1 MLSEKEKNSKSTAY
15 GGQGGGSL
23 QSLNLG
29 VLLVGQLSQAIN
41 WTNGSSFKKPDC
53 KPWVDLPAHS
63 SGLGDD
69 RATSVVTPDQAASV
83 PLIVEDTG
91 SKVDDIPDV
100 EVVKVPPPVL
110 SSPVAE
116 PLASE
121 RTENIDLTPPE
132 IATPEVV
139 AIVEVVTADPVETA
153 PPPIEI
159 AAEKLPADEEKVA
172 FESKVEVDQSL
183 INIVE
188 PSNSPREVAQ
198 EVTAAQPV
206 SDRLIEEKVEQT
218 PIVEA
223 ISQNSNRVRPIEPM
237 TNDEVGERPSKPQ
250 LRQSYQGVEKVPLA
264 KAISRSPR
272 VEVAQDDY
280 LLQLERLVVE
290 LNMELARVRGEEATV
305 DPIEQMAN
313 RIIALNLENLAL
325 REQLQQ
331 SDSKR

>member
-1 MLSEKEKNSKSTAY
+1 MLSEKEMNSKSTAY

-41 WTNGSSFKKPDC
+41 WTNGSSFKKLDC

-63 SGLGDD
+63 SGPGDE
-69 RATSVVTPDQAASV
+69 RTTSVVKTDQAASV

-91 SKVDDIPDV
+91 SKVDDVPNV
-100 EVVKVPPPVL
+100 EVVKVPPPEL
-110 SSPVAE
+110 SSPVGE

-139 AIVEVVTADPVETA
+139 VTVEVVTADPVEIA

-159 AAEKLPADEEKVA
+159 AAEKLPADGEKVA
-172 FESKVEVDQSL
+172 FEAKVEVDQSL
-183 INIVE
+183 INTVE

-198 EVTAAQPV
+198 EVTAAQPA
-206 SDRLIEEKVEQT
+206 SDRLIEEKVKPS

-223 ISQNSNRVRPIEPM
+223 ISQNSN
-237 TNDEVGERPSKPQ
+237 
-250 LRQSYQGVEKVPLA
+250 
-264 KAISRSPR
+264 
-272 VEVAQDDY
+272 
-280 LLQLERLVVE
+280 
-290 LNMELARVRGEEATV
+290 
-305 DPIEQMAN
+305 
-313 RIIALNLENLAL
+313 
-325 REQLQQ
+325 
-331 SDSKR
+331 